1 MPKLTAVDRP
11 LPGKPHPY
19 DYYYRPGMD
28 LRPIPEGK
36 NEFGWI
42 WRHCR
47 HVLFDDWFDVED
59 HVTPTPLTRMFDDH
73 MWQGDELMDAVVVM
87 FERLGSAQARPLFE
101 QAITEGIESLDD
113 PPEELRA
120 LLEDAYRVPAWWD
133 PAKAER
139 GRVRLNQISSPT
151 VLLMTSFGVFDTVMN
166 SDVSATTGASGRFRD
181 QGHQRLLETARFFAA
196 LRDRD
201 AMRPGSWQMQM
212 TLRVR
217 LVHSLARKGLRSAW
231 GPDNFAG
238 FGVPISN
245 SSMCG
250 FIEAES
256 LGQMLIE
263 HRFGRPCT
271 LDELDDAW
279 HYMTRWALLFGIT
292 EQMCPKTGADAMRN
306 LDYLL
311 ARSGDASRW
320 RVELVEVLSALP
332 SAVIAPVPMERF
344 RKLLSDVMFVA
355 GIGAPGWV
363 LLGPKAMDEF
373 VRGTSYERLPRR
385 LPGMALHA
393 AMSAAARLAAV
404 RDRMPG
410 THLARRIVYGTLLP
424 NPSTIMNPAFGLL
437 ERLNSVN
444 STYTMHDSNTAGDA
458 FAR

>member
-1 MPKLTAVDRP
+1 MPKLTAADRSSARD
-11 LPGKPHPY
+11 PHPY
-19 DYYYRPGMD
+19 DYYHRPGMD
-28 LRPIPEGK
+28 LRPIPGGK
-36 NEFGWI
+36 NDFGWI

-47 HVLFDDWFDVED
+47 HTLFDNWFDVED
-59 HVTPTPLTRMFDDH
+59 EVTPTPLTRLFDDH
-73 MWQGDELMDAVVVM
+73 MWQGDELMDAVVAV
-87 FERLGSAQARPLFE
+87 FDRIGSQQARPLFE
-101 QAITEGIESLDD
+101 RAITEGIDSLDD
-113 PPEELRA
+113 PPDELRA
-120 LLEDAYRVPAWWD
+120 LLEDAYRVPEWWD

-139 GRVRLNQISSPT
+139 GRVRLNQMAAPT
-151 VLLMTSFGVFDTVMN
+151 VLLMASFGVFDTVMN

-181 QGHQRLLETARFFAA
+181 QGQQRLLETARFFAA

-201 AMRPGSWQMQM
+201 AMRPGSPQIQM

-217 LVHSLARKGLRSAW
+217 LVHSLARKGLRAAW
-231 GPDNFAG
+231 GTENFSD

-271 LDELDDAW
+271 REELDDAW
-279 HYMTRWALLFGIT
+279 HYMTRWALLFGIS
-292 EQMCPKTGADAMRN
+292 EELCPKSGTDAMHN

-332 SAVIAPVPMERF
+332 SAVIAPLPVPRL
-344 RKLLSDVMFVA
+344 RKLLSDLMFVA

-363 LLGPKAMDEF
+363 LMGPEAMDEF
-373 VRGTSYERLPRR
+373 VRGTSYERLPRQ
-385 LPGMALHA
+385 LPGRALQA
-393 AMSAAARLAAV
+393 AMSVSARAAAI
-404 RDRMPG
+404 RDRVPG
-410 THLARRIVYGTLLP
+410 TQVARRIVYGTLLP
-424 NPSTIMNPAFGLL
+424 NPSAVLNPAFGIL
-437 ERLNSVN
+437 EKLNKVS
-444 STYTMHDSNTAGDA
+444 STYTMHDTNTSGDA

>member
-1 MPKLTAVDRP
+1 MPWWSCSNGSDPHRHGPFSNRP
-11 LPGKPHPY
+11 SPRASSP
-19 DYYYRPGMD
+19 
-28 LRPIPEGK
+28 
-36 NEFGWI
+36 W
-42 WRHCR
+42 
-47 HVLFDDWFDVED
+47 
-59 HVTPTPLTRMFDDH
+59 TT
-73 MWQGDELMDAVVVM
+73 
-87 FERLGSAQARPLFE
+87 
-101 QAITEGIESLDD
+101 

-181 QGHQRLLETARFFAA
+181 QGQQRLLETARFFAA

-231 GPDNFAG
+231 GPNNFAG

-444 STYTMHDSNTAGDA
+444 STYTMHDSNTAGHA

>member
-1 MPKLTAVDRP
+1 M
-11 LPGKPHPY
+11 
-19 DYYYRPGMD
+19 
-28 LRPIPEGK
+28 
-36 NEFGWI
+36 
-42 WRHCR
+42 
-47 HVLFDDWFDVED
+47 
-59 HVTPTPLTRMFDDH
+59 
-73 MWQGDELMDAVVVM
+73 
-87 FERLGSAQARPLFE
+87 
-101 QAITEGIESLDD
+101 
-113 PPEELRA
+113 
-120 LLEDAYRVPAWWD
+120 
-133 PAKAER
+133 
-139 GRVRLNQISSPT
+139 
-151 VLLMTSFGVFDTVMN
+151 
-166 SDVSATTGASGRFRD
+166 
-181 QGHQRLLETARFFAA
+181 
-196 LRDRD
+196 
-201 AMRPGSWQMQM
+201 
-212 TLRVR
+212 
-217 LVHSLARKGLRSAW
+217 
-231 GPDNFAG
+231 
-238 FGVPISN
+238 PISN

-404 RDRMPG
+404 RDRVPG

-424 NPSTIMNPAFGLL
+424 NPSTMMNPAFGLL
-437 ERLNSVN
+437 ERLNRVN
-444 STYTMHDSNTAGDA
+444 STYTMHDNNTAGHA